1 MRQEL
6 SVLLPSYNDEC
17 VELVSQLATECA
29 SINGLQFEI
38 IVGDDGSTDTNVV
51 NTNKQINN
59 IPNCRFIL
67 NNKNIGRAAIRNRL
81 AQQSKYNWL
90 LFIDSDMSVI
100 SHDFIHKYLCAE
112 GQVVYGGYKVIG
124 DSKDYAGNLRFLY
137 EKKAEPAL
145 TYEQRCQH
153 PFADF
158 HTSNFLIAKSIFS
171 SMPLDCRFTQYGYED
186 VLYGRTLK
194 ENGIMINHIDNP
206 LGFSRFE
213 DNSHFVRKSEEG
225 LRTLHTFRNE
235 LEGYSRL
242 LSIVEK
248 TNQYHLSPLIR
259 FVYNRQ
265 KKNWYNNLCSTKPSL
280 FLFKLYKL
288 GYYLSLIP

>member
-6 SVLLPSYNDEC
+6 SVLLPSFNDEC

-29 SINGLQFEI
+29 SIEGLQFEI
-38 IVGDDGSTDTNVV
+38 IVGDDGSTDTTVI

-59 IPNCRFIL
+59 IPSCRFIL
-67 NNKNIGRAAIRNRL
+67 KNKNIGRAAIRNWL
-81 AQQSKYNWL
+81 ARQSKYNWL

-100 SHDFIHKYLCAE
+100 GHDFIRKYLCAE
-112 GQVVYGGYKVIG
+112 GQVVYGGYKVVG
-124 DSKDYAGNLRFLY
+124 DSKDHAGNLRFLY

-145 TYEQRCQH
+145 TYEQRCKN

-158 HTSNFLIAKSIFS
+158 HTSNFLIAKSIFT

-194 ENGIMINHIDNP
+194 ENGITICHIDNP

-213 DNSHFVRKSEEG
+213 DNGHFIRKSEEG
-225 LRTLHTFRNE
+225 LRTLYTFRSE

-242 LSIVEK
+242 LSVVDK
-248 TNQYHLSPLIR
+248 TDKYHLSPLIR
-259 FVYNRQ
+259 LVYNWQ
-265 KKNWYNNLCSTKPSL
+265 KKNWYNNLCSTSPSL
-280 FLFKLYKL
+280 LLFKLYKL
-288 GYYLSLIP
+288 GYYLSLVR

>member
-67 NNKNIGRAAIRNRL
+67 NNKNIGRAAIRNQL

-100 SHDFIHKYLCAE
+100 SHDFIHKYL
-112 GQVVYGGYKVIG
+112 
-124 DSKDYAGNLRFLY
+124 
-137 EKKAEPAL
+137 
-145 TYEQRCQH
+145 
-153 PFADF
+153 
-158 HTSNFLIAKSIFS
+158 
-171 SMPLDCRFTQYGYED
+171 
-186 VLYGRTLK
+186 
-194 ENGIMINHIDNP
+194 
-206 LGFSRFE
+206 
-213 DNSHFVRKSEEG
+213 
-225 LRTLHTFRNE
+225 
-235 LEGYSRL
+235 
-242 LSIVEK
+242 
-248 TNQYHLSPLIR
+248 
-259 FVYNRQ
+259 
-265 KKNWYNNLCSTKPSL
+265 
-280 FLFKLYKL
+280 
-288 GYYLSLIP
+288 